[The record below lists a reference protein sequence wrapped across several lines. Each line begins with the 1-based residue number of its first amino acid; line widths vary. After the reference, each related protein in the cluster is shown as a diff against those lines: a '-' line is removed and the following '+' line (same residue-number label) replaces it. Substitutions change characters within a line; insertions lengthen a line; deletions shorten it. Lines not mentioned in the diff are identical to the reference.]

1 LDNPGITPFLKEYVK
16 LCEPKSIFVRTDSSS
31 DADYIRNMVLKKEE
45 ENSLKINNHT
55 VHFDGIYDQAR
66 DKKRTKYLVSQ
77 ESNLG
82 KNINTIVRDKGLYE
96 IRTILRGSMH
106 NKEMIICFFGLGPL
120 YSEFFIPCVQITDSF
135 YVAHSEGIL
144 YRSAYE
150 AFCKLKPKNEIIFKF
165 VHSTGV
171 LENGVSKNIDKRRV
185 YIDLKENIVFSA
197 NTQYAGN
204 TVGLKKPAL
213 RLAINKASREG
224 WLSEHMFIM
233 GVRSEKRITYFC
245 GAYPSGCGKTSTA
258 MLEGETIIGD
268 DIAYLRNIE
277 GVVRVVNVEHGVFGI
292 IRDVN
297 SDSDPIIWKALTGKG
312 EVILSNVLVSD
323 DGVPS
328 WIGDGRTPPARGYNF
343 SGKWYQGKIDDLGN
357 EIPFAHKNARYTVA
371 LTRLENCDSKLDDP
385 NGVEI
390 GAIVYGG
397 RDSDTWPP
405 VQEAFNWIHG
415 IITMGASLESE
426 TTAATIGKEGVRTF
440 NLMSNLDFLSIP
452 IEKYIVNYIN
462 FAKKLTKVPAIF
474 SVNYFLRNEDGVYLN
489 SIEDK
494 RIWFKWMERR
504 IHNETGALKTPVG
517 LIPEYKDLKEL
528 FKYYLGKKYTK
539 EEYAKEFT
547 LRVPENISKV
557 ERIVNIYKENVPK
570 VPKSLFDVLYEQKS
584 RLESFMKTYGKY
596 VSPFSLEKD

>member
-213 RLAINKASREG
+213 RL
-224 WLSEHMFIM
+224 
-233 GVRSEKRITYFC
+233 
-245 GAYPSGCGKTSTA
+245 
-258 MLEGETIIGD
+258 
-268 DIAYLRNIE
+268 
-277 GVVRVVNVEHGVFGI
+277 
-292 IRDVN
+292 
-297 SDSDPIIWKALTGKG
+297 
-312 EVILSNVLVSD
+312 
-323 DGVPS
+323 
-328 WIGDGRTPPARGYNF
+328 
-343 SGKWYQGKIDDLGN
+343 
-357 EIPFAHKNARYTVA
+357 
-371 LTRLENCDSKLDDP
+371 
-385 NGVEI
+385 
-390 GAIVYGG
+390 
-397 RDSDTWPP
+397 
-405 VQEAFNWIHG
+405 
-415 IITMGASLESE
+415 
-426 TTAATIGKEGVRTF
+426 
-440 NLMSNLDFLSIP
+440 
-452 IEKYIVNYIN
+452 
-462 FAKKLTKVPAIF
+462 
-474 SVNYFLRNEDGVYLN
+474 
-489 SIEDK
+489 DK
-494 RIWFKWMERR
+494 
-504 IHNETGALKTPVG
+504 
-517 LIPEYKDLKEL
+517 
-528 FKYYLGKKYTK
+528 
-539 EEYAKEFT
+539 
-547 LRVPENISKV
+547 
-557 ERIVNIYKENVPK
+557 
-570 VPKSLFDVLYEQKS
+570 
-584 RLESFMKTYGKY
+584 
-596 VSPFSLEKD
+596 